1 MWFRGSSTGISRRL
15 FKLLNDQGNREF
27 EASLTYSAYSL
38 WFTHNELNGSASWCR
53 THAEEERTHALKIF
67 DHLASRRIE
76 EGVTGVAGEE
86 GEGFGTG
93 GATAAATEG
102 EGAERKP
109 GLAELQ
115 TESAPQTT
123 TTFAWEKTP
132 NILFSVNGPVASAFT
147 DPVAIWRDALG
158 QERKNSKRF
167 FQLMAAARETQDYV
181 TEHFILNFSI
191 PEQLEEEK
199 AVEEIFGNAVSGLV
213 GDTGEKKG
221 GGWMDRWLT
230 TTASPNPT
238 PSQQLLVTMRGPE
251 FYFELDKTLPGK
263 PH

>member
-1 MWFRGSSTGISRRL
+1 MWRGSATAISRRL

-38 WFTHNELNGSASWCR
+38 WFMHNELEGSAKWCGA
-53 THAEEERTHALKIF
+53 HAEEERTHALKIF
-67 DHLASRRIE
+67 NHLASRRIE

-86 GEGFGTG
+86 GEGVG

-102 EGAERKP
+102 EGAERQP

-115 TESAPQTT
+115 TESPPQTT

-132 NILFSVNGPVASAFT
+132 NILFSVKGPVASAFT

-158 QERKNSKRF
+158 QERENSKRF

-181 TEHFILNFSI
+181 TEHFILTFFI

-213 GDTGEKKG
+213 GGEAGEKEG

-230 TTASPNPT
+230 TTASPTAT
-238 PSQQLLVTMRGPE
+238 PSQQLLVTKRGPE
-251 FYFELDKTLPGK
+251 FYFELYKALPGK